1 MQNDNVKFKIGRFV
15 VVGGMAVIA
24 IAGVI
29 YAWRIGAFE
38 PKPPRLAVLPL
49 EYDLGK
55 IKQSGGVVSSTFA
68 VRNDGGRDAQVSE
81 VLTSCSCTTA
91 EIGKKI
97 IKPGETADLKVIF
110 DPNYHFEDEG
120 QFFRTATIKYN
131 GDSIAEAKI
140 YVEVDYDLGKDK
152 LKFPLQEEKEEHKD

>member
-15 VVGGMAVIA
+15 IIGVIAVTMAVGG
-24 IAGVI
+24 I

-68 VRNDGGRDAQVSE
+68 VRNDGGKDAQVSE

-120 QFFRTATIKYN
+120 RFFRTATIKYN
-131 GDSIAEAKI
+131 SDTSAEAKI

-152 LKFPLQEEKEEHKD
+152 LKFPPQEEKEEHKD

>member
-1 MQNDNVKFKIGRFV
+1 MIKLAVNKFNIII
-15 VVGGMAVIA
+15 VGLA
-24 IAGVI
+24 ILVSGGAI

-120 QFFRTATIKYN
+120 RFFRTATIKYN

>member
-15 VVGGMAVIA
+15 IIGVIAVIMAVGG
-24 IAGVI
+24 I
-29 YAWRIGAFE
+29 YAWRIGVFE
-38 PKPPRLAVLPL
+38 PKPARLVVLNA
-49 EYDLGK
+49 EYNFGK

-97 IKPGETADLKVIF
+97 IKPGETAEVEAVF
-110 DPNYHFEDEG
+110 DPAAHG
-120 QFFRTATIKYN
+120 PAGVGKVRRVV
-131 GDSIAEAKI
+131 
-140 YVEVDYDLGKDK
+140 YVETDSSEAPEIQLSFEANVT
-152 LKFPLQEEKEEHKD
+152 P

>member
-1 MQNDNVKFKIGRFV
+1 MDKKIIIIGLTMFA
-15 VVGGMAVIA
+15 VVGA
-24 IAGVI
+24 I

-38 PKPPRLAVLPL
+38 SKPARLAVSPL

-55 IKQSGGVVSSTFA
+55 VKQSGGAVPHIFA
-68 VRNDGGRDAQVSE
+68 VRNDGGKDALIGE

-91 EIGKKI
+91 EIGKKV
-97 IKPGETADLKVIF
+97 IKPGEVADLKVIL

-120 QFFRTATIKYN
+120 RFFRTATIKYN
-131 GDSIAEAKI
+131 SDFLAEAKI

-152 LKFPLQEEKEEHKD
+152 LKFPPQEEKEEHKD

>member
-1 MQNDNVKFKIGRFV
+1 MQNDNAKFKIAKLIV
-15 VVGGMAVIA
+15 IVGVAVITVVSA
-24 IAGVI
+24 I

-38 PKPPRLAVLPL
+38 PKPARLVVLNA
-49 EYDLGK
+49 EYNFGK

-68 VRNDGGRDAQVSE
+68 VRNDGGKDAQVSE

-91 EIGKKI
+91 GIGRKI

-120 QFFRTATIKYN
+120 RFFRTATIKYN

-152 LKFPLQEEKEEHKD
+152 LKFPPQNEEKHKD

>member
-1 MQNDNVKFKIGRFV
+1 MIKLAVNKFNIII
-15 VVGGMAVIA
+15 VGLA
-24 IAGVI
+24 ILVSGGAI
-29 YAWRIGAFE
+29 YAWRIGVFE

-55 IKQSGGVVSSTFA
+55 VKQSGGVVSRTFA
-68 VRNDGGRDAQVSE
+68 ARNEGGQDAAISE

-120 QFFRTATIKYN
+120 RFFRTATIKYN
-131 GDSIAEAKI
+131 SDTSAEAKI

-152 LKFPLQEEKEEHKD
+152 LKFPPQNEEEHKD

>member
-15 VVGGMAVIA
+15 IIGVMAVIMA
-24 IAGVI
+24 VGAV
-29 YAWRIGAFE
+29 YAWRIGTFE
-38 PKPPRLAVLPL
+38 PKPARLVVLNA
-49 EYDLGK
+49 EYNFGK

-68 VRNDGGRDAQVSE
+68 VRNDGGRDAQVGE

-91 EIGKKI
+91 EIGRKI

-120 QFFRTATIKYN
+120 RFFRTATIKYN
-131 GDSIAEAKI
+131 SDTPAEAKI

-152 LKFPLQEEKEEHKD
+152 LKFPPQEEKEEHKD

>member
-15 VVGGMAVIA
+15 IIGVIAVIMAVGG
-24 IAGVI
+24 I
-29 YAWRIGAFE
+29 YAWRIGVFE
-38 PKPPRLAVLPL
+38 PKPARLVVLNA
-49 EYDLGK
+49 EYNFGK

-120 QFFRTATIKYN
+120 RFFRTATVKYN
-131 GDSIAEAKI
+131 GDSLAEAKI

-152 LKFPLQEEKEEHKD
+152 LKFPPQNEEEHKD

>member
-1 MQNDNVKFKIGRFV
+1 MIKLAVNKFNIII
-15 VVGGMAVIA
+15 VGLA
-24 IAGVI
+24 ILVSGGAI
-29 YAWRIGAFE
+29 YAWRIGVFE

-55 IKQSGGVVSSTFA
+55 VKQSGGVVSRTFA
-68 VRNDGGRDAQVSE
+68 ARNEGGKDVAVSE

-91 EIGKKI
+91 EIDKKV

-120 QFFRTATIKYN
+120 RFFRTATVKYN
-131 GDSIAEAKI
+131 RGSLAEAKI

-152 LKFPLQEEKEEHKD
+152 LKFPQQNEEEHKD

>member
-38 PKPPRLAVLPL
+38 PKPARLIVLNA
-49 EYDLGK
+49 EYDFGK
-55 IKQSGGVVSSTFA
+55 IKQSGGVVSRTFA
-68 VRNDGGRDAQVSE
+68 VRNDGGKDAQVSE

-91 EIGKKI
+91 EIDKKV
-97 IKPGETADLKVIF
+97 IKPGETAGLTVIF

-120 QFFRTATIKYN
+120 RFFRTATIKYN

-152 LKFPLQEEKEEHKD
+152 LKFPQQNEEEHKD

>member
-1 MQNDNVKFKIGRFV
+1 MIKLAVNKFNIII
-15 VVGGMAVIA
+15 VGLA
-24 IAGVI
+24 ILVSGGAI

-55 IKQSGGVVSSTFA
+55 VKQSVGVVSRTFA
-68 VRNDGGRDAQVSE
+68 VRNEGGQDAAISE

-120 QFFRTATIKYN
+120 RFFRTATIKYN

-152 LKFPLQEEKEEHKD
+152 LKFPPQNEEKHKD

>member
-1 MQNDNVKFKIGRFV
+1 MIKLAVNKFNIII
-15 VVGGMAVIA
+15 VGLA
-24 IAGVI
+24 ILVSGGAI

-55 IKQSGGVVSSTFA
+55 VKQSGGVVSRTFA
-68 VRNDGGRDAQVSE
+68 ARNEGGRDAAVGE

-91 EIGKKI
+91 EINKKV
-97 IKPGETADLKVIF
+97 IKPEETADFKVIF

-120 QFFRTATIKYN
+120 RFFRTATIKYN
-131 GDSIAEAKI
+131 SDFLAEAKI

-152 LKFPLQEEKEEHKD
+152 LKFPPQNEEEHKD

>member
-15 VVGGMAVIA
+15 IIGVMAVIMA
-24 IAGVI
+24 IGVI
-29 YAWRIGAFE
+29 YAWRVGVFE
-38 PKPPRLAVLPL
+38 PRPASLVVLSA
-49 EYDLGK
+49 EYDFGK